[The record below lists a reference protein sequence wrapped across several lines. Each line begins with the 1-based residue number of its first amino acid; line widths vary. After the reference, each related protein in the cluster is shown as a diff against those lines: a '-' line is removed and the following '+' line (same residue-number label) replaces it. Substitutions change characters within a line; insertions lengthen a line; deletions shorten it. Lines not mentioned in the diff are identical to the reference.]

1 MAFYGDGGCCGC
13 NTKRRRITCFVITII
28 SLVAAGVLAL
38 IDSSQNGDTSI
49 GLAVLGGLFLIAG
62 VCCPDGCCGQYRKN
76 SPNNQNGQ
84 YSRV

>member
-13 NTKRRRITCFVITII
+13 NTKRRRIMLIVITVICLI
-28 SLVAAGVLAL
+28 ASGVLAL
-38 IDSSQNGDTSI
+38 IDVNANGDTCVS
-49 GLAVLGGLFLIAG
+49 LLVLGGLFLLAG
-62 VCCPDGCCGQYRKN
+62 ICCPDGCCGQYRKN